1 MLGALVA
8 LLGLSLQI
16 VSGGKCYAMTME
28 GGGMCGAYEAG
39 ALMALT
45 ELLPASELKWNFI
58 GGISIGSYN
67 TCWCS
72 GFSVG
77 DERNMAIHL
86 RDTWLVINE
95 TDIVFRYRH
104 PLIYALFW
112 APSVTENSASL
123 RLIDKYS
130 GHPIRRNVTVGT
142 TSVDTGELL
151 NFNETLG
158 EDLLPTACWASG
170 AFPGAFPPVL
180 LMDEYYI
187 DGCATANLN
196 GFIIIKKCRDMGYK
210 DEDIIIDLFYDVH
223 PDDLPEVKVNTTKQT
238 MAKISSIRE
247 VFKSQWFISQLAE
260 DFPRVTVRYAISPS
274 QVISNYPTIKPDD
287 LRFKIDLGYNDT
299 VKILKKSQTQRTQ
312 ELRAKYSNNPHF
324 S

>member
-1 MLGALVA
+1 M
-8 LLGLSLQI
+8 
-16 VSGGKCYAMTME
+16 
-28 GGGMCGAYEAG
+28 
-39 ALMALT
+39 
-45 ELLPASELKWNFI
+45 
-58 GGISIGSYN
+58 
-67 TCWCS
+67 
-72 GFSVG
+72 
-77 DERNMAIHL
+77 
-86 RDTWLVINE
+86 
-95 TDIVFRYRH
+95 
-104 PLIYALFW
+104 
-112 APSVTENSASL
+112 
-123 RLIDKYS
+123 
-130 GHPIRRNVTVGT
+130 
-142 TSVDTGELL
+142 
-151 NFNETLG
+151 
-158 EDLLPTACWASG
+158 LPTACWASG